1 MEFPEKLRIFAAEFK
16 AIAIMEATVFNPAQV
31 YLLHMFE
38 RIETEEELLEI
49 KKLISDYFAKKMDAH
64 LDKLWD
70 EGVLDQKRLD
80 EINKMDLHQL
90 K

>member
-1 MEFPEKLRIFAAEFK
+1 MSKFPDIVLSLLGAGEK
-16 AIAIMEATVFNPAQV
+16 IADDDLNAREAHYK
-31 YLLHMFE
+31 YLKE
-38 RIETEEELLEI
+38 
-49 KKLISDYFAKKMDAH
+49 KMDAH

-90 K
+90 R

>member
-1 MEFPEKLRIFAAEFK
+1 
-16 AIAIMEATVFNPAQV
+16 MEATVFNPAQV

-80 EINKMDLHQL
+80 EINKKDLHQL